1 MTADQ
6 TIPQRYACLLCGLL
20 LAGNAAAEVEVYGID
35 KTHSFAN
42 WSIRHV
48 VAKTSGTF
56 SDVRGKIVI
65 DRADLGKSSVEAR
78 INVRSL
84 NSNHALRDQN
94 VLDKAEYLDAPRFG
108 EMRFVSSRVEVLA
121 ADRGLLHGQL
131 TLHGVTRD
139 IVMPFR
145 LLGFGPD
152 PWGGQRMG
160 AEAQLTLK
168 AGDYGF
174 GWVKPGAP
182 VGDEIEVTLL
192 IEGVKNSPDF
202 KPW

>member
-1 MTADQ
+1 MVM
-6 TIPQRYACLLCGLL
+6 RLLFAMSFALP
-20 LAGNAAAEVEVYGID
+20 LAAGQAAAEVEVYGID

-56 SDVRGKIVI
+56 SEVRGKIVV
-65 DRADLGKSSVEAR
+65 DRADLSRSSVEAR
-78 INVRSL
+78 INVFSL
-84 NSNHALRDQN
+84 NSNHAVRDET
-94 VLDKAEYLDAPRFG
+94 VLNKPEYLDAPHFG
-108 EMRFVSSRVEVLA
+108 EMRFVSTAVEA
-121 ADRGLLHGQL
+121 KNQTGGILHGRL

-139 IVMPFR
+139 IALPFK

-168 AGDYGF
+168 ASDFAF
-174 GWVKPGAP
+174 GWAKPAAP
-182 VGDEIEVTLL
+182 VGDEIEITLL

-202 KPW
+202 KPWQ